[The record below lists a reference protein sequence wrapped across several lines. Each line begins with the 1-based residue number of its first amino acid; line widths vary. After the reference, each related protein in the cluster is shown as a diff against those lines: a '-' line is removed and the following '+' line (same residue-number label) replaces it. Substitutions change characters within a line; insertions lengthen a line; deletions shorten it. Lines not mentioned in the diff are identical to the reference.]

1 MVDGAEASSLTVFS
15 DHRFVRCAAAHEV
28 GSVVV
33 GLKSLSGSPPALIS
47 TACFDPLRDE
57 GGRYAAALRAAGT
70 PVDVRSL
77 GSLTHGF
84 ASLFPL
90 GGGSTVTTPSWVRHC
105 GLTSAASE
113 LELPR
118 RYA

>member
-33 GLKSLSGSPPALIS
+33 GLKSLSGSPPVLIS

-90 GGGSTVTTPSWVRHC
+90 GGGGAVTTTEL
-105 GLTSAASE
+105 GSALRAHLS
-113 LELPR
+113 R
-118 RYA
+118 V

>member
-1 MVDGAEASSLTVFS
+1 MVDGAETTSLTVFS
-15 DHRFVRCAAAHEV
+15 GYRFVRCAAAHEV

-33 GLKSLSGSPPALIS
+33 GLKSLSGLPPALIS
-47 TACFDPLRDE
+47 TACFDPLRDD

-70 PVDVRSL
+70 PVDLRSL

-90 GGGSTVTTPSWVRHC
+90 GGGSAVTTTEL
-105 GLTSAASE
+105 GSALRAHLS
-113 LELPR
+113 R
-118 RYA
+118 V